1 MTPADIGRNHKMR
14 RIRNTRYVKLSKYIS
29 FILRHHPEAA
39 GVALDDH
46 GWADVD
52 DLIAGVSKTHPITRE
67 VLEEIVRTDSKQ
79 RYAFSRDGKYIRA
92 NHGHS
97 VKVDPEPEETAPPEF
112 LYHGTAEK
120 NIESIFD
127 KGILPMKRIYVHL
140 SDNIETAIEVGRRHG
155 KPVVIRIRS
164 GEMYRDGHPFFR
176 STNDLWLTS
185 EVPPRY
191 LELLK
196 SLHTESKER

>member
-14 RIRNTRYVKLSKYIS
+14 RICNTQYVKLSKYIS

-39 GVALDDH
+39 GIALDDH

-52 DLIAGVSKTHPITRE
+52 ELIAGVSKTHPITRE
-67 VLEEIVRTDSKQ
+67 VLEDIVRTDSKQ
-79 RYAFSRDGKYIRA
+79 RYAFSRNGKYIRA

-140 SDNIETAIEVGRRHG
+140 SGDIETAIEVGRCAIWNCSKAHTLNLR
-155 KPVVIRIRS
+155 R
-164 GEMYRDGHPFFR
+164 GED
-176 STNDLWLTS
+176 STAI
-185 EVPPRY
+185 
-191 LELLK
+191 LK
-196 SLHTESKER
+196 MGWPIISISSQLSSLFLF

>member
-127 KGILPMKRIYVHL
+127 RGILPMKRIYVHL
-140 SDNIETAIEVGRRHG
+140 SDDIETAIEVSRCAIWNCSKAYTLNLRR
-155 KPVVIRIRS
+155 
-164 GEMYRDGHPFFR
+164 GED
-176 STNDLWLTS
+176 STAI
-185 EVPPRY
+185 
-191 LELLK
+191 LK
-196 SLHTESKER
+196 MGWPIISISFQLSSLFLF